1 MGYEK
6 AALLIFKVLTVNDAK
21 TRSVKEQV
29 VNLPNLVSMIRIL
42 MAPVLLYFAFMQQPH
57 WYIGM
62 LIFTVFTDLLD
73 GFLARILQQI
83 TEVGSHLDSWGDFVI
98 YNTMAVCAWI
108 LWPEIIER
116 EKIYFI
122 IIVLSFI
129 LPAIIG
135 YIKFHRFTS
144 YHTWAVKLAVA
155 VTIVSYILLFTGMMD
170 WPFRVAAA
178 FCLYAGAEE
187 IIITLLI
194 RHQHI
199 DVRSF
204 WQALQYRREQR

>member
-1 MGYEK
+1 MSYEK
-6 AALLIFKVLTVNDAK
+6 
-21 TRSVKEQV
+21 EQI
-29 VNLPNLVSMIRIL
+29 VNLPNIVSVLRIL
-42 MAPVLLYFAFMQQPH
+42 MAPVLIYFALTHQPG

-73 GFLARILQQI
+73 GFLARVLRQI
-83 TEVGSHLDSWGDFVI
+83 TEMGSHLDSWGDFVI

-108 LWPEIIER
+108 LWPDIIER
-116 EKIYFI
+116 EKVYFI

-155 VTIVSYILLFTGMMD
+155 VTIVSYVLLFTGLLD
-170 WPFRVAAA
+170 WPFRVAAV
-178 FCLYAGAEE
+178 FCLYAAIEE
-187 IIITLLI
+187 IVITLLI
-194 RHQHI
+194 RHERV

-204 WQALQYRREQR
+204 WQALRYHRENR

>member
-1 MGYEK
+1 
-6 AALLIFKVLTVNDAK
+6 
-21 TRSVKEQV
+21 
-29 VNLPNLVSMIRIL
+29 
-42 MAPVLLYFAFMQQPH
+42 MAPVLIYLAVTQQPD

-73 GFLARILQQI
+73 GFLARILRQI
-83 TEVGSHLDSWGDFVI
+83 TEMGSHLDSWGDFVI
-98 YNTMAVCAWI
+98 YNTMALCAWL
-108 LWPEIIER
+108 LWPDIVER
-116 EKIYFI
+116 EKTYFI

-155 VTIVSYILLFTGMMD
+155 VTIISYVLLFTGLMD
-170 WPFRVAAA
+170 WPFRVAAVL
-178 FCLYAGAEE
+178 CLYAGIEE
-187 IIITLLI
+187 IAITMLI
-194 RHQHI
+194 RHEHV

-204 WQALQYRREQR
+204 RQALRYHRDNR